1 MAQLRTQFVLTCTT
15 CPRSGEFGSCP
26 CCCLCHTWCRVFP
39 LTQGFLHVFRHLHVH
54 FNAITCPR
62 MGGSLYAG
70 KAILFDD
77 VIDNITM
84 DGEYY
89 AKCSLTFTVG
99 ETEELYKKLDEG
111 GAVA

>member
-1 MAQLRTQFVLTCTT
+1 
-15 CPRSGEFGSCP
+15 
-26 CCCLCHTWCRVFP
+26 
-39 LTQGFLHVFRHLHVH
+39 
-54 FNAITCPR
+54 

-111 GAVA
+111 GAIA

>member
-1 MAQLRTQFVLTCTT
+1 
-15 CPRSGEFGSCP
+15 
-26 CCCLCHTWCRVFP
+26 
-39 LTQGFLHVFRHLHVH
+39 
-54 FNAITCPR
+54 

-111 GAVA
+111 GGWYKHVGRDVEIFYGELE